1 MKKKRFL
8 LTTICLVFL
17 SFVSMAQN
25 DWSSKMKKN
34 IDEQV
39 VLTAKDLGLTA
50 EQQTKLAELILN
62 KFVLLNDEMKKVTTE
77 EDKAVKRK
85 EAGQIYSRKLDE
97 SFGAELALKIRR
109 WQADY
114 ATKKQAEKTKQ

>member
-1 MKKKRFL
+1 
-8 LTTICLVFL
+8 
-17 SFVSMAQN
+17 
-25 DWSSKMKKN
+25 MKKN

-85 EAGQIYSRKLDE
+85 EAGQIYSKKLDE

-114 ATKKQAEKTKQ
+114 ATKKQAEKTKQYL

>member
-1 MKKKRFL
+1 MKKMRFL
-8 LTTICLVFL
+8 LTGICLVFL
-17 SFVSMAQN
+17 STVSMAQN

-39 VLTAKDLGLTA
+39 VLTAKDLGLTS
-50 EQQTKLAELILN
+50 EQQTKLAELIFN
-62 KFVLLNDEMKKVTTE
+62 KFVLLNDELKKVTTE

-85 EAGQIYSRKLDE
+85 EAGQIYSKKLEDA
-97 SFGAELALKIRR
+97 FGAELALKIRK
-109 WQADY
+109 WQAEY

>member
-1 MKKKRFL
+1 
-8 LTTICLVFL
+8 
-17 SFVSMAQN
+17 
-25 DWSSKMKKN
+25 
-34 IDEQV
+34 
-39 VLTAKDLGLTA
+39 
-50 EQQTKLAELILN
+50 
-62 KFVLLNDEMKKVTTE
+62 MKKVTTE